1 MISIT
6 TALKNA
12 FNAGGIEVARL
23 TITPTSGDSIT
34 VDQSRIRSGGLVWDR
49 YSSNDRFSFGTAT
62 AAQIDISIRNDDGIY
77 DDFIFDGA
85 EIYAEI
91 GHAVNGVNTYMAL
104 GYFTVD
110 NSPRHLSTINI
121 TALDRMVMFDKE
133 TDDLAITYPCT
144 VSELYNALFS
154 ACNVTCDTT
163 ISTLPNSDYTIGA
176 EPEIRGAP
184 TCRNYLQWLNT
195 ITGVCAQFGNNGH
208 LKLTRYEAHTPGGG
222 SAYVQN
228 GILYLAEG
236 SVSNSVLSGIN
247 GSMSGDV
254 LTINSSA
261 SDAEQL
267 TASKRYS
274 SDIYDE
280 VTITGISIVSGES
293 EFISGEEG
301 YILSI
306 KDNPLIQ
313 DGAAEL
319 ADELFSNYWLTFSPF
334 TATTIPMPYL
344 EPCDVIEFVDK
355 DGVAHTSYITHI
367 TYVLNGG
374 CVLRG
379 SGESKVEN
387 GWATADPLTTREQE
401 IVKQIAKNIIGT
413 ELGSYE
419 SAVID
424 LNNLIANA
432 LGLYNLSITNDDG
445 STTYY
450 FGNAPTL
457 AGSTVIYTFSE
468 GGFAVTYDWNDG
480 NPVWE
485 YGFTQA
491 GNAVFNAL
499 NAYKIQGNY
508 IEAGA
513 ITADKITLTANE
525 RFDGGN
531 TLADIIGEVTDEL
544 KQSVETIRRH
554 IKMGY
559 LDEDSTQYGIEIG
572 ETINDTF
579 LSYARLQA
587 NRLSFYDNG
596 TEVAYISNQKL
607 YITNAEITNS
617 LTINHY
623 VFDTSHGG
631 IALMWQGG

>member
-1 MISIT
+1 MISVSAALK
-6 TALKNA
+6 TALNSSQKQ
-12 FNAGGIEVARL
+12 IVTM
-23 TITPTSGDSIT
+23 TITPVTGTAIT
-34 VDQSRIRSGGLVWDR
+34 VTQEDIISGGFVWDR
-49 YSSNDRFSFGTAT
+49 YSSNDKFAFGTAT
-62 AAQIDISIRNDDGIY
+62 AAQLSLVLNNNDGSF
-77 DDFIFDGA
+77 DDFDFAGA
-85 EIYAEI
+85 EIYAQLGCLI
-91 GHAVNGVNTYMAL
+91 NNVATYMPI
-104 GYFTVD
+104 GYFTID
-110 NSPRHLSTINI
+110 NSPRKLARISI
-121 TALDRMVMFDKE
+121 TALDRMVMFDKG
-133 TDDLAITYPCT
+133 TDDIAITYPCT

-154 ACNVTCDTT
+154 ACNVTCDTA

-208 LKLTRYEAHTPGGG
+208 LKLTWYEAHTLGGG

-228 GILYLAEG
+228 GVLYLSEG
-236 SVSNSVLSGIN
+236 RVSNSVLSGIS

-261 SDAEQL
+261 SDTEQL

-280 VTITGISIVSGES
+280 VSITGISIVSGES

-313 DGAAEL
+313 DGAADL
-319 ADELFSNYWLTFSPF
+319 ADEIFSNYALTFSPF

-379 SGESKVEN
+379 AGESKVEN

-401 IVKQIAKNIIGT
+401 IVKQIAKSIVGT

-531 TLADIIGEVTDEL
+531 TLADIIGEVTDDL
-544 KQSVETIRRH
+544 KQSVEMIRRH
-554 IKMGY
+554 IKIGY

-572 ETINDTF
+572 ETINETF